1 MTQMRKIFF
10 AILIAG
16 SLVFTGCSLSQMAK
30 LATDQQLTVTPNPLE
45 VHADTVSYE
54 MSAVLPVKML
64 KKGKV
69 YTVNNFYSYGDQ
81 ELALEGVEFKADD
94 YPDAATSQPNE
105 SKTFSFAYDPAM
117 KKGELK
123 IGDKVENI
131 IKSIAPKFHKKRS
144 NCSACRRRKARLNK
158 I

>member
-1 MTQMRKIFF
+1 MTRMRKSFF

-30 LATDQQLTVTPNPLE
+30 MAQEQQLTVTPNPLE

-54 MSAVLPVKML
+54 MSASLPVKML

-94 YPDAATSQPNE
+94 YPDAATSQPRE
-105 SKTFSFAYDPAM
+105 SQTFSFAYDPAM
-117 KKGELK
+117 KQGELMVQGVASDPRNGK
-123 IGDKVENI
+123 FKETAKLPV
-131 IKSIAPKFHKKRS
+131 PKPSLR
-144 NCSACRRRKARLNK
+144 AMLVPAA
-158 I
+158 